1 MTLFLKNKVF
11 AVSFT
16 MLLISSTKVHL
27 IINILLVFKI
37 LTILFL
43 LNIYLFFLAK
53 IISDFGWNIGDV
65 LINFQNI
72 RFFNL
77 KSRAYRITSF
87 FIVSA
92 NFLVL
97 SRLWWNNN
105 SVNFFFIFVL
115 LQLAIFFLIFNFF
128 KIIYFFI

>member
-1 MTLFLKNKVF
+1 MTLFFKNKVF
-11 AVSFT
+11 TISFT

>member
-1 MTLFLKNKVF
+1 MTLFFKNKVF

-77 KSRAYRITSF
+77 KSRAYRIPSF

-97 SRLWWNNN
+97 RRLWGYNN

-115 LQLAIFFLIFNFF
+115 LQLAIFFLNFNFY